1 MEVLYMINLCSNIDW
16 YLDIC
21 ANEKRLSADTL
32 KAYGVDLR
40 QFANF
45 AAEKEVDRALLS
57 GYIQELNRKFSPR
70 SAKRK
75 IASVRAFFKELEYR
89 DVIADNPFERV
100 RVKIQTPKEL
110 PRVIPESY
118 VTGLLRGAYA
128 AYSFRQSRWVLR
140 DIAVLELLFSTGIR
154 VSELCRLSP
163 KNLSITGGQLRLLIF
178 GKGSKER
185 MIEVDMQ
192 ESVKL
197 IEKYLSIFQS
207 EIEASDHIL
216 VNRDSR
222 ALSTQSV
229 RNIVNRYAKLANL
242 PLHITPHMFRHTFAT
257 SLLEAGVDIRY
268 IQSLLGHSSIS
279 TTQIYTYVSSQQQA
293 KLLAQNHPRNRM
305 SFPME

>member
-1 MEVLYMINLCSNIDW
+1 
-16 YLDIC
+16 
-21 ANEKRLSADTL
+21 
-32 KAYGVDLR
+32 
-40 QFANF
+40 
-45 AAEKEVDRALLS
+45 
-57 GYIQELNRKFSPR
+57 
-70 SAKRK
+70 
-75 IASVRAFFKELEYR
+75 
-89 DVIADNPFERV
+89 
-100 RVKIQTPKEL
+100 
-110 PRVIPESY
+110 
-118 VTGLLRGAYA
+118 
-128 AYSFRQSRWVLR
+128 
-140 DIAVLELLFSTGIR
+140 
-154 VSELCRLSP
+154 
-163 KNLSITGGQLRLLIF
+163 
-178 GKGSKER
+178 

-305 SFPME
+305 SFPIE

>member
-1 MEVLYMINLCSNIDW
+1 MIKLYPNIDW

-21 ANEKRLSADTL
+21 ANEKRLSSDTL

-40 QFANF
+40 QFAAF
-45 AAEKEVDRALLS
+45 VSEKEVDRTLLS
-57 GYIQELNRKFSPR
+57 NYIQELNRNFSPR

-89 DVIADNPFERV
+89 EVIVDNPFEKV
-100 RVKIQTPKEL
+100 RVKIQTPKQL

-118 VTGLLRGAYA
+118 VTSLLQGAYA
-128 AYSFRQSRWVLR
+128 AYSSLRSRWVLR
-140 DIAVLELLFSTGIR
+140 DIAVLELLFSTGVR

-163 KNLSITGGQLRLLIF
+163 KNLSITEEQLRLLIF

-185 MIEVDMQ
+185 MIEVDMP

-197 IEKYLSIFQS
+197 IEKYLSEFQS
-207 EIEASDHIL
+207 EINASNHIL
-216 VNRDSR
+216 VNRDGR
-222 ALSTQSV
+222 ALSTQSA
-229 RNIVNRYAKLANL
+229 RNIVSRYAKLADI

-293 KLLAQNHPRNRM
+293 KLLAQNHPRSRM
-305 SFPME
+305 SFSIE

>member
-1 MEVLYMINLCSNIDW
+1 
-16 YLDIC
+16 
-21 ANEKRLSADTL
+21 
-32 KAYGVDLR
+32 
-40 QFANF
+40 
-45 AAEKEVDRALLS
+45 
-57 GYIQELNRKFSPR
+57 
-70 SAKRK
+70 
-75 IASVRAFFKELEYR
+75 
-89 DVIADNPFERV
+89 
-100 RVKIQTPKEL
+100 
-110 PRVIPESY
+110 
-118 VTGLLRGAYA
+118 
-128 AYSFRQSRWVLR
+128 
-140 DIAVLELLFSTGIR
+140 
-154 VSELCRLSP
+154 
-163 KNLSITGGQLRLLIF
+163 
-178 GKGSKER
+178 